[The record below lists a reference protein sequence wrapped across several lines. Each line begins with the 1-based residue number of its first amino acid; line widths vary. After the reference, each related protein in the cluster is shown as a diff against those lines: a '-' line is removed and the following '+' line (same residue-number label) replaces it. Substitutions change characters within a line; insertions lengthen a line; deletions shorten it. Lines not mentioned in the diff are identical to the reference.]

1 MSPRS
6 SARLALVGLAVGV
19 LLALLLAPQTRGL
32 VRLQLIYTGWYV
44 GSPAAQGRRD
54 DDARARVAAQHPDDY
69 QLQLAAPQGD
79 GGRLKHLAYL
89 RTLTPRFGANP
100 SLYANLL
107 RYEIRADYKEP
118 GVYLSREEDWLM
130 GSMSLPKDYH
140 AVPPDPAL
148 LAAFDADA
156 ARGEQ
161 LDPDNAYFPLM
172 RAIGLFAARRDAEG
186 IAAVKRAST
195 RHVWREYMDD
205 EVNGRLRLM
214 SLAYGQ
220 GPAISAIAVYASM
233 LYPQYSPLR
242 GVARLVTYKAGQAE
256 LAGNREQ
263 GMAMRRALMRCGD
276 LMRVQGQAYIGNL
289 VGTAIAATANHRPG
303 GAPSVKLM
311 SQHMTSNQQVQAQ
324 MDAFQDYARR
334 IGHPED
340 GRRMQAEYTAWKAM
354 HTIGTRGL
362 AKSIL
367 SPGQAMR
374 DCAFWAG
381 SLLTLVSVLWF
392 LALGVAAVPLS
403 RLPTVRARQ
412 PMPRAAQLG
421 VVAGLGTG
429 AIFLAL
435 ATGGTG
441 VGIALLVCVTGL
453 LAALALAWMI
463 TPAARRA
470 ARREQSGRFS
480 RSFAVSGLALLALA
494 ALGAWQ
500 MRFGVEFARAQMEMT
515 GAQGYSAATP
525 GGPEAFAM
533 EAVAVAVSLA
543 LPLLMVLVLAIA
555 GRARR
560 VPVSVA
566 LVEGFRAG
574 ALPVACVLV
583 VVYGAFALA
592 TLRQERVMDNGLRQ
606 MIRHEGRYYASLAGM
621 PWPGPV
627 E

>member
-19 LLALLLAPQTRGL
+19 LLALLLAPQTRWL
-32 VRLQLIYTGWYV
+32 VRLQLIYTGWYI

-54 DDARARVAAQHPDDY
+54 DDARARVAAQHPGDY
-69 QLQLAAPQGD
+69 QLQLVAPQGD
-79 GGRLKHLAYL
+79 GDRLKRLAYL
-89 RTLTPRFGANP
+89 RTLTPRFSSTP

-107 RYEIRADYKEP
+107 RYEIRGTNKEP
-118 GVYLSREEDWLM
+118 GIYLNREEDWPYIDAPV
-130 GSMSLPKDYH
+130 PKDCH
-140 AVPPDPAL
+140 SVPPDPAL

-156 ARGEQ
+156 ARGEA

-186 IAAVKRAST
+186 IAAVERAST
-195 RHVWREYMDD
+195 RHVWREYVDD
-205 EVNGRLRLM
+205 EINGRLRLTR
-214 SLAYGQ
+214 LAYGQ
-220 GPAISAIAVYASM
+220 GPAVSSIAVVASM
-233 LYPQYSPLR
+233 LYPQYAPLR

-276 LMRVQGQAYIGNL
+276 LMRVQGQDYIGNL
-289 VGTAIAATANHRPG
+289 VGVAIAMTADHRPG

-311 SQHMTSNQQVQAQ
+311 SQHMTSDQRVQAH
-324 MDAFQDYARR
+324 MNAFQDYARR
-334 IGHPED
+334 IGYPED
-340 GRRMQAEYTAWKAM
+340 GRRMQAEYAAWKAM
-354 HTIGTRGL
+354 RTIGTRGMD
-362 AKSIL
+362 KSMF
-367 SPGQAMR
+367 STGQYMR
-374 DCAFWAG
+374 EAVLWTG
-381 SLLTLVSVLWF
+381 SLLALVSVLWL

-403 RLPTVRARQ
+403 RLTTVRARQ
-412 PMPRAAQLG
+412 PMPLAARGG
-421 VVAGLGTG
+421 VVAGLG
-429 AIFLAL
+429 AS
-435 ATGGTG
+435 
-441 VGIALLVCVTGL
+441 VGLFGLTVGLGNVWEALLLCVAAL
-453 LAALALAWMI
+453 LAAMALAWVI
-463 TPAARRA
+463 TPAPQRAARRA
-470 ARREQSGRFS
+470 QLGGFLRGW
-480 RSFAVSGLALLALA
+480 AVTLLALLALA

-500 MRFGVEFARAQMEMT
+500 MRFGFEFARAQMEMRIT
-515 GAQGYSAATP
+515 GDAYNNTPRDLETIVVEGLVVAMGLAA
-525 GGPEAFAM
+525 
-533 EAVAVAVSLA
+533 
-543 LPLLMVLVLAIA
+543 PLLMMIVLAIA